1 MPTTH
6 HHGHDVGERLYVHRH
21 TPVHRLPAEVKV
33 VAMVAFI
40 FAVVATPA
48 DQFWAFGVYAL
59 ILVGMAWLA
68 RIPARVILPRMLV
81 EVPFVL
87 FALMMPFFGTG
98 PTVEVL
104 GLTLSQA
111 GLLAGWNIL
120 IKGTLG
126 VVCSI
131 LLAATTP
138 ARDLLLGLE
147 RLKVPALLVQIASF
161 MLRYSHVV
169 TEEMHRM
176 SLARQ
181 ARGFNAR
188 GIRSWPVIAHSAG
201 ALFIRSYERGERV
214 HLAMLSRGYTG
225 RLPELAPV
233 TTTAADWRIGLMLPV
248 AGAIVALT
256 AIVLA
261 RSAG

>member
-1 MPTTH
+1 MPSPH

-21 TPVHRLPAEVKV
+21 SPIHRLPAEVKT

-40 FAVVATPA
+40 FTVIATPA
-48 DQFWAFGVYAL
+48 DQFWAFGVFAAM
-59 ILVGMAWLA
+59 LVVVAAIA
-68 RIPARVILPRMLV
+68 RIPAGVILPRMVV
-81 EVPFVL
+81 EIPFVL
-87 FALMMPFFGTG
+87 FALLMPFFGQG
-98 PTVEVL
+98 ETVEVA
-104 GLTLSQA
+104 GITLYVN

-161 MLRYSHVV
+161 MLRYTHVV
-169 TEEMHRM
+169 GDEMHRM
-176 SLARQ
+176 SMARQ
-181 ARGFNAR
+181 ARCFEASGV
-188 GIRSWPVIAHSAG
+188 RSWPTLARSAG

-225 RLPELAPV
+225 RLPDLNPAH
-233 TTTAADWRIGLMLPV
+233 TTPADWWTAMTLPFLGLL
-248 AGAIVALT
+248 VALS
-256 AIVLA
+256 ALA
-261 RSAG
+261 ASRWG

>member
-1 MPTTH
+1 MPTQH
-6 HHGHDVGERLYVHRH
+6 HHGHDVGERLYLHRH
-21 TPVHRLPAEVKV
+21 TPIHRLPAEVKV

-40 FAVVATPA
+40 FTVVATPP
-48 DQFWAFGVYAL
+48 DQFWAFGVYAVF
-59 ILVGMAWLA
+59 LVVVASMA
-68 RIPARVILPRMLV
+68 RIPATVILPRMLV
-81 EVPFVL
+81 EVPFVF
-87 FALMMPFFGTG
+87 FALLMPFFGSG
-98 PTVEVL
+98 PTVEIL

-120 IKGTLG
+120 VKGTLG

-176 SLARQ
+176 ALARE
-181 ARGFNAR
+181 ARGFHAR
-188 GIRSWPVIAHSAG
+188 GIRSWPVIARSAG

-233 TTTAADWRIGLMLPV
+233 TTTAGDWRLGMVLPAAGL
-248 AGAIVALT
+248 IVALI
-256 AIVLA
+256 ANVLA
-261 RSAG
+261 RSGG